1 MVNDYGKQEKKKEE
15 FAPVSITSLEKAW
28 RPAIIDW
35 QQPFGPSE
43 IKDFA
48 F

>member
-15 FAPVSITSLEKAW
+15 FAPVSITFLEKAW